1 MPSIIVLPVAPS
13 SELQIIAGDVGV
25 TVEVPADIVQSL
37 TGATCTV
44 AVTSPIGARQ
54 VVTAT
59 PSADGTNAT
68 FTTTALTFPLPG
80 SYELQL
86 EAVFVSPAQT
96 LYTSTFTL
104 SVGARI

>member
-1 MPSIIVLPVAPS
+1 MPAIIVLPVAPTT
-13 SELQIIAGDVGV
+13 ELQIIAGDVGV
-25 TVEVPADIVQSL
+25 TVQVPADIVQSL

-44 AVTSPIGARQ
+44 AITSPIGARQ
-54 VVTAT
+54 TVSAT
-59 PSADGTNAT
+59 PSVDGTNAT
-68 FTTTALTFPLPG
+68 FSTTAGTFPLPG
-80 SYELQL
+80 QYELQM